1 MGEKLLDRIL
11 VGTSGWSYEDW
22 IGKFYPESLPSNKF
36 LAYYS
41 RYFKTVEINFSYYS
55 MPNRYV
61 LSAIAKNVPSDF
73 VFTIKL
79 HSSFTHQ
86 KEVERPYCDVP
97 YKERDEFLLAVEVL
111 RNKGMLDT
119 LLAQFPQSFGFSS
132 QHLEYVI
139 KLKNAFEGYNVA
151 IEFRNEN
158 WYNDVVYEIFRKE
171 GIIWVSVDE
180 PDIRGLPPRDFIVT
194 SRIGYIR
201 FHSRDAS
208 KWYKGD
214 KLRYDYFY
222 STGELEEWVKKI
234 RENPDFDK
242 LYVFFNNCQR
252 AQAVEN
258 AMMFIDLLS

>member
-1 MGEKLLDRIL
+1 MGESLFDKIL
-11 VGTSGWSYEDW
+11 IGTSGWSYEDW
-22 IGKFYPESLPSNKF
+22 VGRFYPEGLPSNKF

-41 RYFKTVEINFSYYS
+41 RYFNTVEINFSYYS

-73 VFTIKL
+73 IFTIKL

-86 KEVERPYCDVP
+86 KDIEKPYSEVPIR
-97 YKERDEFLLAVEVL
+97 ERDDFLRAVEVL
-111 RNKGMLDT
+111 RDRGMLDT
-119 LLAQFPQSFGFSS
+119 LLAQFPQSFYFSS
-132 QHLEYVI
+132 RNLEYIV
-139 KLKNAFEGYNVA
+139 KLKSAFEGYNVA
-151 IEFRNEN
+151 VEFRSDS
-158 WYNDVVYEIFRKE
+158 WYNDVVYEIFKKE

-180 PDIRGLPPRDFIVT
+180 PEIKGLPPRDFVIT
-194 SRIGYIR
+194 SGIGYIR
-201 FHSRDAS
+201 FHSRDAG
-208 KWYKGD
+208 KWYKGE

-234 RENPDFDK
+234 KDKPEFDR

-258 AMMFIDLLS
+258 AMMFRDLLR